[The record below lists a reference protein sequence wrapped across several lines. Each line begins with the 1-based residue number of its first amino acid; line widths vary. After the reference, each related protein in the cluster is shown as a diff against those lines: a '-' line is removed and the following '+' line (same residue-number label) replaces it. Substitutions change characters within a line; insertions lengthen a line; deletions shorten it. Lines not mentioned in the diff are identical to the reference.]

1 MSAYLDEQT
10 PRLRHLHA
18 QLALPAAAL
27 QHDLHRIEAAIKA
40 VITSIVREREAQV
53 DQLKDDIAAATSDLA
68 TLARAVGDRR
78 ERRNDADEEETLPR
92 QLERLNE
99 QAVELKQ
106 VYDER
111 LSHIK
116 QQQSTLDRL
125 STLLGPPWQPSKP
138 LEVIASSSRSRGARA
153 HSAGPSQAP
162 TQPQGQLSNGMGMAH
177 ADGKRSSSSTQTI
190 AQAIALGHGHSQG
203 PTQAHGHDK
212 GEGQWYDVRESVV
225 EEIDEAVKLALAERN
240 ARRRT
245 LCQSLFTLTWL
256 HSELALPPIP
266 TSSPHNFPPHLLP
279 PYSEE
284 EQPGLYASYERLLHT
299 IITLNPLPPMD
310 DGNEEWPV
318 IENLEGLKET
328 EPEIPLI
335 EWVEE
340 TMELWTSKKE
350 EHEARIQEL
359 YNMVEP
365 LWTKLGVEQETMDC
379 FVEMNRGSGEATI
392 KAYEA
397 EYERLLELRR
407 ASLSSFIL
415 STRSTIVALQTSL
428 LMSPRSQSASFP
440 EMHDEEYTEDL
451 LHLHEKQIERLEEEV
466 ESKKNIL
473 PKVREWFRLVEDE
486 EELERN
492 ERDPNRFSRRG
503 GAMLREEKLRK
514 RVNVLKP
521 KIEMDLLSLLPTW
534 EEENGRPFMVSGR
547 RVVDRIHDAMEEKE
561 LVKEAKK
568 RAKQGLPPLQP
579 GASGSSRTLAP
590 SKTIRATPSHASS
603 TIRSTRAAAAA
614 ASGGGTGG
622 GSGTFNLYSKSS
634 TALSSTSTGI
644 GASVGTG
651 TGTRLGKRPI
661 GALASASSSSGA
673 GPGPGPGPTPTV
685 GNKRAKV
692 GAGVALGL
700 GTAGTGPG
708 MGRGVGR
715 SVSSRSGVA
724 RGGASVGGAA
734 GGSPTPRHRD
744 LYPHN
749 QAQRSVSHSS
759 AIPSHTYTH
768 THTGLPGLPTTG
780 VKALAPA
787 PKRVINPLGLG
798 LGGGGGQLNG
808 GEGEVRRAPR
818 KSFKPRSSMVHG
830 ATGLVGNG
838 SASGG
843 GLGLGID
850 GLGGWR
856 EGLDG
861 EDGGLEGEDD
871 DVF

>member
-10 PRLRHLHA
+10 PHLRHLHA
-18 QLALPAAAL
+18 QLSLPPAAL
-27 QHDLHRIEAAIKA
+27 EQDLHRIEAAIKA
-40 VITSIVREREAQV
+40 VITSIIREREAQV
-53 DQLKDDIAAATSDLA
+53 DQLKDDIAATKSDLA
-68 TLARAVGDRR
+68 TLQRAVGDRR
-78 ERRNDADEEETLPR
+78 DREREREREEEEETLPR
-92 QLERLNE
+92 QLERLND
-99 QAVELKQ
+99 QAVELKKM
-106 VYDER
+106 YDER
-111 LSHIK
+111 LVHIK

-125 STLLGPPWQPSKP
+125 STILGPPWQPMKQ
-138 LEVIASSSRSRGARA
+138 LEVIASSSRSRA
-153 HSAGPSQAP
+153 SS
-162 TQPQGQLSNGMGMAH
+162 SSGMGVNANPPFGL
-177 ADGKRSSSSTQTI
+177 DGKRSLSSSTQTI
-190 AQAIALGHGHSQG
+190 AQAIALGH
-203 PTQAHGHDK
+203 AHGQTHTQSQAQDK
-212 GEGQWYDVRESVV
+212 NNGEWYDVRESVV
-225 EEIDEAVKLALAERN
+225 EEIDEAVKLALAERD

-266 TSSPHNFPPHLLP
+266 TSSPHNFPAHLLP
-279 PYSEE
+279 LYSEE

-318 IENLEGLKET
+318 VDDLEGFENT
-328 EPEIPLI
+328 EPEIALI

-340 TMELWTSKKE
+340 TMELWTSEKE

-359 YNMVEP
+359 YNLVEP
-365 LWTKLGVEQETMDC
+365 LWTKLGIEQETMDC

-440 EMHDEEYTEDL
+440 AMHDEEYTEDL
-451 LHLHEKQIERLEEEV
+451 LHMHEKEIERLEEEV

-473 PKVREWFRLVEDE
+473 PKVREWFKLVEDE

-492 ERDPNRFSRRG
+492 EKDPNRFSRRG

-514 RVNVLKP
+514 RVNGLKP

-534 EEENGRPFMVSGR
+534 EEENGRPFIVSGR

-568 RAKQGLPPLQP
+568 VSLFFHMCRAKQGLLPLHP
-579 GASGSSRTLAP
+579 AAGPSRTLAP

-603 TIRSTRAAAAA
+603 SSSRSTRLTAAT
-614 ASGGGTGG
+614 GGGTG
-622 GSGTFNLYSKSS
+622 NLYSKSS
-634 TALSSTSTGI
+634 TALSSTSAAI
-644 GASVGTG
+644 GTG
-651 TGTRLGKRPI
+651 TGTGTTRLGKRPI
-661 GALASASSSSGA
+661 GALASASSSA
-673 GPGPGPGPTPTV
+673 TGPGPTPTV
-685 GNKRAKV
+685 GNKRAKM
-692 GAGVALGL
+692 AGVGLGL
-700 GTAGTGPG
+700 GTAGGGGTAGTGG
-708 MGRGVGR
+708 LGVGRGGR
-715 SVSSRSGVA
+715 SVSSRSAVTGV
-724 RGGASVGGAA
+724 
-734 GGSPTPRHRD
+734 GGSPTPRHQRD
-744 LYPHN
+744 FENYS
-749 QAQRSVSHSS
+749 QGQQRSVSYSS
-759 AIPSHTYTH
+759 GIPSHSAAYPPSH
-768 THTGLPGLPTTG
+768 TRLPTTTTTTTTGG

-787 PKRVINPLGLG
+787 PKRGYNPL
-798 LGGGGGQLNG
+798 G

-818 KSFKPRSSMVHG
+818 KSFKPRSSMAPVG
-830 ATGLVGNG
+830 GTGIVNGVNSNGNG
-838 SASGG
+838 NG
-843 GLGLGID
+843 GLGLGIE

-856 EGLDG
+856 EGLEGND
-861 EDGGLEGEDD
+861 DGLEVDDDD

>member
-1 MSAYLDEQT
+1 MQ
-10 PRLRHLHA
+10 
-18 QLALPAAAL
+18 
-27 QHDLHRIEAAIKA
+27 
-40 VITSIVREREAQV
+40 
-53 DQLKDDIAAATSDLA
+53 
-68 TLARAVGDRR
+68 
-78 ERRNDADEEETLPR
+78 
-92 QLERLNE
+92 
-99 QAVELKQ
+99 
-106 VYDER
+106 
-111 LSHIK
+111 
-116 QQQSTLDRL
+116 
-125 STLLGPPWQPSKP
+125 
-138 LEVIASSSRSRGARA
+138 
-153 HSAGPSQAP
+153 
-162 TQPQGQLSNGMGMAH
+162 
-177 ADGKRSSSSTQTI
+177 
-190 AQAIALGHGHSQG
+190 
-203 PTQAHGHDK
+203 
-212 GEGQWYDVRESVV
+212 
-225 EEIDEAVKLALAERN
+225 N

-392 KAYEA
+392 KAVSCFYLYIYILIQLQYEA

-451 LHLHEKQIERLEEEV
+451 LHLHEKQVERLEEEV

-568 RAKQGLPPLQP
+568 V
-579 GASGSSRTLAP
+579 
-590 SKTIRATPSHASS
+590 
-603 TIRSTRAAAAA
+603 
-614 ASGGGTGG
+614 
-622 GSGTFNLYSKSS
+622 N
-634 TALSSTSTGI
+634 
-644 GASVGTG
+644 
-651 TGTRLGKRPI
+651 
-661 GALASASSSSGA
+661 
-673 GPGPGPGPTPTV
+673 
-685 GNKRAKV
+685 
-692 GAGVALGL
+692 
-700 GTAGTGPG
+700 
-708 MGRGVGR
+708 
-715 SVSSRSGVA
+715 VSSPLYA
-724 RGGASVGGAA
+724 HLGANLQ
-734 GGSPTPRHRD
+734 TI
-744 LYPHN
+744 
-749 QAQRSVSHSS
+749 S
-759 AIPSHTYTH
+759 APNKDSR
-768 THTGLPGLPTTG
+768 LFS
-780 VKALAPA
+780 LAPA
-787 PKRVINPLGLG
+787 APRVHSHPPKPSAPPHPTRPPLSGPPERQRRRLVVEGLG
-798 LGGGGGQLNG
+798 AGAGHSICTRNHL
-808 GEGEVRRAPR
+808 PR
-818 KSFKPRSSMVHG
+818 
-830 ATGLVGNG
+830 
-838 SASGG
+838 
-843 GLGLGID
+843 
-850 GLGGWR
+850 
-856 EGLDG
+856 
-861 EDGGLEGEDD
+861 
-871 DVF
+871 